1 MPPLPPIT
9 QALILINVGIF
20 CLQSILGFT
29 MDRWLALW
37 PLGVGFLPWQIVTYA
52 FLHGSFPHLL
62 FNMFGLWQFGWEL
75 EKVWGPKRYLQF
87 YFASLLSAAFV
98 QVLVGV
104 LIGSNAPVVGASGA
118 LFGMLMAYGMMFGDR
133 MIMLL
138 IPPIPMRARTMALVF
153 GVAELIFGIGGF
165 FQTVAHFAHL
175 GGMLGAWLII
185 RYWRGK
191 PPFGR
196 R

>member
-29 MDRWLALW
+29 MERWLALW
-37 PLGVGFLPWQIVTYA
+37 PLGVGFLPWQVVTYA
-52 FLHGSFPHLL
+52 FLHGSFMHLL

-98 QVLVGV
+98 QVLVGW

-118 LFGMLMAYGMMFGDR
+118 LFGMLMAYAMLFGDR

-138 IPPIPMRARTMALVF
+138 IPPIPMRARTMAIVF
-153 GVAELIFGIGGF
+153 GVAELFFGIGGF
-165 FQTVAHFAHL
+165 FQTIAHFAHV